1 MTPQV
6 IRFGVVG
13 GAATLTHVLVAM
25 AAEEVLSVPDQAAN
39 LSGFLVAV
47 LVSYGGHARLTFGA
61 PLRSGRQFLRFLV
74 QALAGLGASSLT
86 VWAVTS
92 AGFGFPIAMAA
103 VAVVVPTVS
112 YLAMRFWVFA
122 DRAG

>member
-13 GAATLTHVLVAM
+13 VAATLTHVLVAM
-25 AAEEVLSVPDQAAN
+25 AAEAVLSVPDQAAN
-39 LSGFLVAV
+39 LAGFLVAV
-47 LVSYGGHARLTFGA
+47 LVSYGGHAWLTFGV

-92 AGFGFPIAMAA
+92 AGFGFQTAMAA

-112 YLAMRFWVFA
+112 YLTMRFWVFA